1 MLNLKENNMFKQI
14 TNLNGDEIYLITSL
28 WIFLVFFVLV
38 ACMLVWMKKDHV
50 KYMKDLPFDDAD
62 ENIEQPMHRK

>member
-1 MLNLKENNMFKQI
+1 MFKQI

-38 ACMLVWMKKDHV
+38 GCMLFWMKKDHV
-50 KYMKDLPFDDAD
+50 DYMKDIPFDGS
-62 ENIEQPMHRK
+62 EKQPEQASEQNEKL

>member
-1 MLNLKENNMFKQI
+1 MFKQI

-28 WIFLVFFVLV
+28 WIFLVFFILV

-50 KYMKDLPFDDAD
+50 QYMKDLPLDNSDK
-62 ENIEQPMHRK
+62 NNEQPSRIK